1 MPNPLAITAIANAGP
16 TAPLLLRGDL
26 VQAVSEAAA
35 LGYDALEIH
44 IIDADDFPLDLLK
57 EACAEYGIGISAVVT
72 GQIFTRRHR
81 CITSADVQNREAAMA
96 ELRKYIE
103 LAAALHA
110 TDGVVIGWVKGNRPD
125 NREQAFDDL
134 LASQLRML
142 AQYAAQQ
149 GQRILV
155 EVINRYET
163 NVFNTAMELT
173 DFLDRYELTNVY
185 LHLDT
190 FHMNIEEADLA
201 QAIFTA
207 GKRLGYF
214 HVADSNRLYP
224 GSGHLDFARIFQALQ
239 AVGYTGTISVECLP
253 LPDSI
258 TAGAKSKAFL
268 DRFFPGRN

>member
-1 MPNPLAITAIANAGP
+1 MPNPLAITAIANAAP

-26 VQAVSEAAA
+26 VQAVGEAAS

-44 IIDADDFPLDLLK
+44 VIDADDFPLDLLK
-57 EACAEYGIGISAVVT
+57 EACAEYGIRISAVVT

-81 CITSADVQNREAAMA
+81 CITSPDVQNRDAAMA
-96 ELRKYIE
+96 ELQKYIE
-103 LAAALHA
+103 IAAALNA
-110 TDGVVIGWVKGNRPD
+110 TDGVVIGWVKGNRPE

-134 LASQLRML
+134 LAGQLRVL
-142 AQYAAQQ
+142 AQFAAQL

-163 NVFNTAMELT
+163 NVFNTAQELS
-173 DFLDRYELTNVY
+173 DFLDRYALSNVY

-201 QAIFTA
+201 QAIHTA

-214 HVADSNRLYP
+214 HVADTNRRYP
-224 GSGHLDFARIFQALQ
+224 GSGHLDFSSIFQALQ
-239 AVGYTGTISVECLP
+239 AVGYTGTVSVECLP

-268 DRFFPGRN
+268 DRFLPGKN

>member
-44 IIDADDFPLDLLK
+44 VIDADDFPLDLLK
-57 EACAEYGIGISAVVT
+57 EACAEYGVRISAVVT

-81 CITSADVQNREAAMA
+81 CITSPDLENRNAAMA
-96 ELRKYIE
+96 ELKTYID
-103 LAAALHA
+103 LSAALGA
-110 TDGVVIGWVKGNRPD
+110 TDGVVIGWVKGTRPE
-125 NREQAFDDL
+125 NREQDFDDL
-134 LASQLRML
+134 LASQLRVL
-142 AQYAAQQ
+142 AQSAAQQ
-149 GQRILV
+149 GQRLLV

-163 NVFNTAMELT
+163 NVFNTARELA
-173 DFLDRYELTNVY
+173 DFLDRYELSNVY

-201 QAIFTA
+201 QAIHTA

-214 HVADSNRLYP
+214 HVADSNRRYL
-224 GSGHLDFARIFQALQ
+224 GSGHLDFEIIFQALQ

-253 LPDSI
+253 QPDSI

-268 DRFFPGRN
+268 DRFFQGRN